1 LSLRGCIVKIP
12 KIHQQLKLEKIMAWN
27 EPGGG
32 KDPWGGNQGNDG
44 PPDIDEVLNK
54 LKEKFAGFGGGSSG
68 AGGGAGSSKGLVPV
82 VLIALTIIWGLLGFY
97 QVDEKEQAV
106 VLRLGKYSDTLGSGL
121 QWNPP
126 IFDSVTIVRV
136 TEERQYSARGLML
149 TQDENIVEIS
159 LTVQYNIVNAKDFVL
174 SIKDPE
180 LSLKYAT
187 DSALRHVVGSTGLDG
202 VISTGREEVAV
213 STAEK
218 LQDLLN
224 VYSSGINVVKINIEE
239 ARPPTEVKAA
249 YDDVIKAREDLERLV
264 NEAQAYSNGVIPE
277 ARGEAQRLRE
287 EAEGYLS
294 QVVSKSQ
301 GEAKRFTA
309 LLTEYKKAPGVT
321 RERLYI
327 DAIEEVMSNS
337 TKILV
342 DTEGGNNMLYLP
354 LDKLVQQGN
363 AAGATRGSG
372 SDSQMVDR
380 IANEVIEKL
389 QRNSNQVQLERRR

>member
-1 LSLRGCIVKIP
+1 
-12 KIHQQLKLEKIMAWN
+12 MAWN

-32 KDPWGGNQGNDG
+32 KDPWGGNRGNAG
-44 PPDIDEVLNK
+44 PPDIDEALNK
-54 LKEKFAGFGGGSSG
+54 LKEKLAKFGGGS
-68 AGGGAGSSKGLVPV
+68 GGGGSSKGLVPV
-82 VLIALTIIWGLLGFY
+82 VFVVLAIIWGLLGFY

-126 IFDSVTIVRV
+126 FIDSVTTVRV
-136 TEERQYSARGLML
+136 TEERQYQVRGLML

-159 LTVQYNIVNAKDFVL
+159 LTVQYNIANAKDFVL
-174 SIKDPE
+174 SIKNPVT
-180 LSLKYAT
+180 SLEQAT

-213 STAEK
+213 NTAGK

-224 VYSSGINVVKINIEE
+224 VYTSGINVVKINIEE
-239 ARPPTEVKAA
+239 ARPPTEVRAA

-294 QVVSKSQ
+294 QVVSKSE
-301 GEAKRFTA
+301 GEAKRFTS
-309 LLTEYKKAPGVT
+309 LLKEYKKAPQVT

-327 DAIEEVMSNS
+327 DAIEQVMSNS

-354 LDKLVQQGN
+354 LDKLMQQGTTAKASMSGGTKDQMIDN
-363 AAGATRGSG
+363 IAT
-372 SDSQMVDR
+372 
-380 IANEVIEKL
+380 EVIERL
-389 QRNSNQVQLERRR
+389 QRNSNQGQSERRR

>member
-1 LSLRGCIVKIP
+1 
-12 KIHQQLKLEKIMAWN
+12 MAWN

-32 KDPWGGNQGNDG
+32 KDPWGGNRGNDG
-44 PPDIDEVLNK
+44 PPDIDEALNK
-54 LKEKFAGFGGGSSG
+54 LKEKFAAFGGGS
-68 AGGGAGSSKGLVPV
+68 GGGAGSSKGLLPV
-82 VLIALTIIWGLLGFY
+82 ALIALAIIWGLLGVY

-106 VLRLGKYSDTLGSGL
+106 VLRLGKYSETMDSGL
-121 QWNPP
+121 KWNPP
-126 IFDSVTIVRV
+126 LVDSVTIVRV

-159 LTVQYNIVNAKDFVL
+159 LTVQYNIANAKDFVL
-174 SIKDPE
+174 NIKDPE
-180 LSLKYAT
+180 TSLKQAT

-202 VISTGREEVAV
+202 VISTGRELVAV

-224 VYSSGINVVKINIEE
+224 VYSSGIKVVKINIEE

-264 NEAQAYSNGVIPE
+264 NEAQAYSNGIIPE

-301 GEAKRFTA
+301 GEAKRFTT
-309 LLTEYKKAPGVT
+309 LLAEYKKAPEVT

-327 DAIEEVMSNS
+327 DAIEQVMSNS
-337 TKILV
+337 TKILM

-363 AAGATRGSG
+363 AASPTRGSA

-389 QRNSNQVQLERRR
+389 QRNSDQIQSERRR

>member
-1 LSLRGCIVKIP
+1 
-12 KIHQQLKLEKIMAWN
+12 MAWN

-32 KDPWGGNQGNDG
+32 RDPWGGNRGNDG
-44 PPDIDEVLNK
+44 PPDIDEALNK
-54 LKEKFAGFGGGSSG
+54 LKEKFAAFGGGS
-68 AGGGAGSSKGLVPV
+68 GGGAGSSKGLLPV
-82 VLIALTIIWGLLGFY
+82 ALIALAIIWGLLGFY

-106 VLRLGKYSDTLGSGL
+106 VLRLGKYSDTVGSGL
-121 QWNPP
+121 HWNPP
-126 IFDSVTIVRV
+126 AVDSVTIVRV

-159 LTVQYNIVNAKDFVL
+159 LTVQYNIANAKDFVL
-174 SIKDPE
+174 NIKDPE
-180 LSLKYAT
+180 TSLKHAT

-202 VISTGREEVAV
+202 VISTGREQVAV

-264 NEAQAYSNGVIPE
+264 NEAQAYSNGIIPE

-301 GEAKRFTA
+301 GEAKRFTT
-309 LLTEYKKAPGVT
+309 LLAEYKKAPEVT

-327 DAIEEVMSNS
+327 DAIEQVMSNS
-337 TKILV
+337 TKILM
-342 DTEGGNNMLYLP
+342 DTEGSNNMLYLP

-363 AAGATRGSG
+363 AASPTRGSA

-389 QRNSNQVQLERRR
+389 QRNSNQIQSERRR

>member
-1 LSLRGCIVKIP
+1 
-12 KIHQQLKLEKIMAWN
+12 MAWN

-32 KDPWGGNQGNDG
+32 KDPWGGNRGNAG
-44 PPDIDEVLNK
+44 PPDIDEALNK
-54 LKEKFAGFGGGSSG
+54 LKEKLAKFGGGS
-68 AGGGAGSSKGLVPV
+68 GGGGSSKGLVPV
-82 VLIALTIIWGLLGFY
+82 VFVVLAIIWGLLGFY

-126 IFDSVTIVRV
+126 FIDSVTTVRV
-136 TEERQYSARGLML
+136 TEERQYQVRGLML

-159 LTVQYNIVNAKDFVL
+159 LTVQYNIANAKDFVL
-174 SIKDPE
+174 SIKNPVT
-180 LSLKYAT
+180 SLEQAT

-218 LQDLLN
+218 LQELLN
-224 VYSSGINVVKINIEE
+224 VYTSGINVVKINIEE
-239 ARPPTEVKAA
+239 ARPPTEVRAA

-294 QVVSKSQ
+294 QVVSKSE
-301 GEAKRFTA
+301 GEAKRFTS
-309 LLTEYKKAPGVT
+309 LLKEYKKAPQVT

-327 DAIEEVMSNS
+327 DAIEQVMSNS

-354 LDKLVQQGN
+354 LDKLMQQGTT
-363 AAGATRGSG
+363 AKASMSRGSE
-372 SDSQMVDR
+372 DQMIDN
-380 IANEVIEKL
+380 IATEVIERL
-389 QRNSNQVQLERRR
+389 QRNSNQGQSERRR

>member
-1 LSLRGCIVKIP
+1 
-12 KIHQQLKLEKIMAWN
+12 MAWN

-32 KDPWGGNQGNDG
+32 KDPWGGNRGNDG
-44 PPDIDEVLNK
+44 PPDIDEALNK
-54 LKEKFAGFGGGSSG
+54 LKEKFAAFGGGS
-68 AGGGAGSSKGLVPV
+68 GGGAGSSKGLLPV
-82 VLIALTIIWGLLGFY
+82 ALIALAIIWGLLGFY

-106 VLRLGKYSDTLGSGL
+106 VLRLGKYSDTVGSGL
-121 QWNPP
+121 HWNPP
-126 IFDSVTIVRV
+126 VVDSVTTVRV

-159 LTVQYNIVNAKDFVL
+159 LTVQYNIANAKDFVL
-174 SIKDPE
+174 NIKDPE
-180 LSLKYAT
+180 TSLKHAT

-202 VISTGREEVAV
+202 VISTGREQVAV

-218 LQDLLN
+218 LQDLLD

-264 NEAQAYSNGVIPE
+264 NEAQAYSNGIIPE

-301 GEAKRFTA
+301 GEAKRFTT
-309 LLTEYKKAPGVT
+309 LLAEYKKAPEVT

-327 DAIEEVMSNS
+327 DAIEQVMSSS
-337 TKILV
+337 TKILM

-363 AAGATRGSG
+363 VASPTRGSA

-389 QRNSNQVQLERRR
+389 QRNSNQIQSERRR

>member
-1 LSLRGCIVKIP
+1 
-12 KIHQQLKLEKIMAWN
+12 MAWN

-32 KDPWGGNQGNDG
+32 KDPWGGNRNNDG
-44 PPDIDEVLNK
+44 PPDLDEALRK
-54 LKEKFAGFGGGSSG
+54 LKEKFSAFGGGSGGSG
-68 AGGGAGSSKGLVPV
+68 IGGGNGKSFLPISLVV
-82 VLIALTIIWGLLGFY
+82 VSIIWALLGVY
-97 QVDEKEQAV
+97 QVDEKEQAL
-106 VLRLGKYSDTLGSGL
+106 VLRLGKYHDTLNAGL

-126 IFDSVTIVRV
+126 IIDRVEIVRV

-159 LTVQYNIVNAKDFVL
+159 LTVQYNIANAKDFVL
-174 SIKDPE
+174 NIKEPE
-180 LSLKYAT
+180 TSLKQAT

-202 VISTGREEVAV
+202 VISTGREQVALG
-213 STAEK
+213 TAQK
-218 LQDLLN
+218 LQDLLDI
-224 VYSSGINVVKINIEE
+224 YGSGINVVKINIEE

-264 NEAQAYSNGVIPE
+264 NEAQAYSNGIIPE

-287 EAEGYLS
+287 EANGYKS

-301 GEAKRFTA
+301 GEAKRFVN
-309 LLTEYKKAPGVT
+309 LLAEYEKAPKVT

-327 DAIEEVMSNS
+327 DAIEQVMTNS
-337 TKILV
+337 SKILV

-354 LDKLVQQGN
+354 LDKIVQQGPSP
-363 AAGATRGSG
+363 AIGRSSG
-372 SDSQMVDR
+372 TSEQMVDR

-389 QRNSNQVQLERRR
+389 QRNSERVQSERRR